1 MVISFIVICLEGISA
16 LVTSRANRS
25 QICHNGV
32 FAQFVNSL
40 KLGLAYKLD
49 CL

>member
-1 MVISFIVICLEGISA
+1 M
-16 LVTSRANRS
+16 TSRGNRS

-40 KLGLAYKLD
+40 KLGLAYKLG

>member
-1 MVISFIVICLEGISA
+1 M
-16 LVTSRANRS
+16 TSRANRS

>member
-1 MVISFIVICLEGISA
+1 MISFIVICLEGISA
-16 LVTSRANRS
+16 LVTSQGNRS
-25 QICHNGV
+25 QIYLNGV

-40 KLGLAYKLD
+40 KLGLAYKLG

>member
-1 MVISFIVICLEGISA
+1 MISFIVICLEGISA
-16 LVTSRANRS
+16 SVTSRGNRS
-25 QICHNGV
+25 QIYLNGV

-40 KLGLAYKLD
+40 KLGLAYKLG